1 MWQNE
6 TQLPAFLDIAQAF
19 EKVWHQRFIYQINK
33 MRPSVFPKTLTSYI
47 TGGKF
52 FIKHGTDMFGKYNIG
67 ADSVIGLMLYLF
79 YTTDLPICVLLHFR

>member
-52 FIKHGTDMFGKYNIG
+52 FVQHGTDMFGKYNIG

-79 YTTDLPICVLLHFR
+79 YTADLPICVLLHFR